1 MWSHKQLV
9 IQCTSSCK
17 SLILMM
23 ELLSYLRLGWGEMD
37 MCGQIVSCHAMPLF
51 HVISIL
57 QITLVVSV
65 TSSSHFQCQQCSAV
79 YWIGDGGLQ
88 ASLPRCPAKSSER
101 IRGDNHDEEFD
112 RSICADIP
120 GGNTN
125 TRQSFVICFSLKG
138 ISRLGLAT
146 PLL

>member
-1 MWSHKQLV
+1 M
-9 IQCTSSCK
+9 I
-17 SLILMM
+17 
-23 ELLSYLRLGWGEMD
+23 ELLSCLWLGWGEMD

-65 TSSSHFQCQQCSAV
+65 TSSSHFPCQQFSAV

-101 IRGDNHDEEFD
+101 IRWDDHHEVFD
-112 RSICADIP
+112 RSICPDIP
-120 GGNTN
+120 RGNVDTI
-125 TRQSFVICFSLKG
+125 QCLVICFSLKG